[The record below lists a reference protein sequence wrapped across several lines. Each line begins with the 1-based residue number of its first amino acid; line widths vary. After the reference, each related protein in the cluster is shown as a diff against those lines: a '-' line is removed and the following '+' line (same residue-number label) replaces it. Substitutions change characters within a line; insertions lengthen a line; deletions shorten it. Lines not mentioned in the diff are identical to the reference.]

1 MSPFK
6 TDGFP
11 ARWYCGDWPEW
22 LGWTHI
28 CSDII
33 IFISYQLIPVV
44 ALYYISRKKKVAF
57 PPLFW
62 LFGAFISFCGIG
74 HLIEA
79 IIFWHPVYPLAGYV
93 KVLTAAVSAVTAFYC
108 IRLIPKTLELPSV
121 AESEEK
127 HRLLFNAVPL
137 SILEVDHKGTIL
149 LANNETVKFLSY
161 SKKELIGQNISMLIP
176 SRFREEHHHHFEKY
190 CESPYEIKLQG
201 RELLAK
207 SKDGKE
213 YFVEISI
220 TPSPTEG
227 RLICSMLNINDR
239 IISEKALDEKNRELD
254 LMFSMGLIGYIRSTL
269 NGEILEVNDY
279 YCRLIGYSRDEV
291 LSGLKWD
298 EITPKESLEVEK
310 EKLKGLDHSDIVEPY
325 EKQYIRK
332 DGQIVD
338 LLIGVN
344 LVDRDKG
351 IAVCFVLNISDLK
364 NRERDLTEA
373 KAKLSKALEIQ
384 KEHQMD
390 IENYLIEL
398 QRINEEKDDFVYTA
412 SHDLKEPLRAIYGL
426 SSMVLHKIEN
436 EDIPEHVAKTL
447 NNIATLS
454 KRSRDQ
460 IDSLL
465 SYSNIGA
472 EKINI
477 TTFRLKN
484 MLNEV
489 IELFKFSVKEAKGK
503 IEMNELPEFMTA
515 DRNLMIKVFENLISN
530 SIKYSSDAPSIEI
543 GSEERN
549 GKIYF
554 YVKDQ
559 GIGIEEENHDFVFKI
574 FKSLDKKSGNSGVGL
589 TIVKKIVLLHKG
601 KIEVDSEFGKGTTI
615 SFCLGENL

>member
-1 MSPFK
+1 MSPFT

-11 ARWYCGDWPEW
+11 ARWYCGEWPEW

-28 CSDII
+28 FSDII

-44 ALYYISRKKKVAF
+44 ALYYINRKKKVAF

-62 LFGAFISFCGIG
+62 LFGAFISFCGVG

-79 IIFWHPVYPLAGYV
+79 VIFWHPLYPLAGYV
-93 KVLTAAVSAVTAFYC
+93 KVLTALVSAVTAFYC
-108 IRLIPKTLELPSV
+108 IRLIPQTLELPSV

-137 SILEVDHKGTIL
+137 SILEVDYKGTIL
-149 LANNETVKFLSY
+149 LVNNETVKFLSY
-161 SKKELIGQNISMLIP
+161 SKEDLIGQNISKLIP
-176 SRFREEHHHHFEKY
+176 SRFREEHHQHFEKY
-190 CESPYEIKLQG
+190 CQSPYEIKLQG

-227 RLICSMLNINDR
+227 RLICSILNINDR
-239 IISEKALDEKNRELD
+239 IISEKALDAKKQELES
-254 LMFSMGLIGYIRSTL
+254 MFSLGLIGYIRSTL
-269 NGEILEVNDY
+269 GGEILEVNDY
-279 YCRLIGYSRDEV
+279 YCDLIGYSKDEV
-291 LSGLKWD
+291 LAGLKWD
-298 EITPKESLEVEK
+298 KITPKESLRVEK
-310 EKLKGLDHSDIVEPY
+310 EKLKSLDHSDIVAPY

-332 DGQIVD
+332 DGQVVD

-344 LVDRDKG
+344 LVDREKG
-351 IAVCFVLNISDLK
+351 IAVCFVLNISELK
-364 NRERDLTEA
+364 KRERDLTEA

-384 KEHQMD
+384 NAHQLD

-436 EDIPEHVAKTL
+436 QEIPEHITKTL
-447 NNIATLS
+447 NNIAALS

-472 EKINI
+472 EMINI
-477 TTFRLKN
+477 TTFRLQS
-484 MLNEV
+484 MIDEV
-489 IELFKFSVKEAKGK
+489 VELFKFSVKEAQGK
-503 IEMNELPEFMTA
+503 IEFINLPEFMTA
-515 DRNLMIKVFENLISN
+515 DRNLMVKVFENLISN
-530 SIKYSSDAPSIEI
+530 SIKYSNGKPLIQI
-543 GSEERN
+543 GSEQRN
-549 GKIYF
+549 GKVFF
-554 YVKDQ
+554 YVKDH
-559 GIGIEEENHDFVFKI
+559 GIGIEKENHDFVFKI
-574 FKSLDKKSGNSGVGL
+574 FKSLNKKSGNSGVGL

-601 KIEVDSEFGKGTTI
+601 KIKVDSELGKGTTI
-615 SFCLGENL
+615 YFCLGEN